1 MEQSLHSLRRVPH
14 AFAHFTGVVRLAD
27 PLYRDRRLIRI
38 LVAFLEA
45 AVQPLAPQPPTVVM
59 MGFAGIQSPRP
70 EPDEYT

>member
-59 MGFAGIQSPRP
+59 GFAGIQSPRP

>member
-1 MEQSLHSLRRVPH
+1 VEQSLHSLRRVPH

-45 AVQPLAPQPPTVVM
+45 AVQPLAPQPPEVV

-70 EPDEYT
+70 KPDAHA